1 MLVAGALG
9 LGAVWRRLRL
19 RSASEIDGV
28 DPAAEL
34 RDKLAQSKLIES
46 EPPDAEQVVVEE
58 VLSEAE
64 SEPGTLDPVTRRRSV
79 HERARSAMDDLR

>member
-19 RSASEIDGV
+19 HPASDAGDS

-34 RDKLAQSKLIES
+34 RQRLAQTKLVES
-46 EPPDAEQVVVEE
+46 ERPAQEPIVAEEAP
-58 VLSEAE
+58 SE
-64 SEPGTLDPVTRRRSV
+64 SSRVPLDPGSRRRSV
-79 HERARSAMDDLR
+79 HDRARSAMDELR